1 MLLAM
6 ITLYVNRAF
15 RSDFRHSN
23 NGRRFVGQIVGLS
36 NLNCCPQ
43 CCLGFSI
50 KRFQVARL
58 VSVYIRIKIA
68 YRNDQLDSSYK
79 ATCLSDLL
87 SESSIV

>member
-6 ITLYVNRAF
+6 ITLYVSGAF

-23 NGRRFVGQIVGLS
+23 NGRFVGQIVGLS

-43 CCLGFSI
+43 CCLGLSI

-58 VSVYIRIKIA
+58 VSVYIQIKIA
-68 YRNDQLDSSYK
+68 YENDQLDSSYK

-87 SESSIV
+87 LESSIV